1 MTFARLLRMCKDMS
15 ECIALRPREISPWQ
29 ILLKAAKNQLMR
41 GMDVY
46 MMAANK
52 EIAKID
58 RVKENQTKLVGYVRN
73 AIRK

>member
-1 MTFARLLRMCKDMS
+1 MRS
-15 ECIALRPREISPWQ
+15 REISPWQ

-58 RVKENQTKLVGYVRN
+58 RIKENQTKLVGYVRD
-73 AIRK
+73 AESCGYVVTVEQVE